1 MDVDQCNGNI
11 PTECD
16 YDTRKFHQIQVKD
29 PLSQCSCS
37 FTIPKRYIN
46 LKFLNAGA
54 QGTVVSADDTVT
66 GTKVAIKKM
75 QQPFV
80 MTMSAR
86 RAYREF
92 ILLTTIKHPNVSTC
106 LGLLLN
112 FRNVNFFHLSIFETK
127 RALGNTACMFHLKTH

>member
-1 MDVDQCNGNI
+1 MEIDRCNGNL
-11 PTECD
+11 PAEAD
-16 YDTRKFHQIQVKD
+16 YDTSKFHQIVVTD
-29 PLSQCSCS
+29 PHTRSSCT
-37 FTIPKRYIN
+37 FTIPKRYTN

-54 QGTVVSADDTVT
+54 QGTVVSADDTAT

-92 ILLTTIKHPNVSTC
+92 VLLTTIKHPNDDAVEPISFTIKPM
-106 LGLLLN
+106 N
-112 FRNVNFFHLSIFETK
+112 
-127 RALGNTACMFHLKTH
+127 